1 MEETWFDWPI
11 VLYYDVK
18 GKYRLVSSRK
28 FSRKEIVSA
37 EVSLNHPKATYARFY
52 PLDKLIKSLYLRSFA
67 VSVLFARFSFQG
79 HAKIALMMRKHV
91 LLSSFQKRWH
101 IALHSHF
108 NYDRSY
114 QLYKF
119 YECLIHFS
127 SRLSAMWSI
136 WNTVK
141 RYATGERDSVDE
153 EEKERKREEEEK
165 HRYERILGE
174 IHTIVQDEKTEGQ
187 IRQLEKKISSFHN
200 TELKDQLL
208 DELSDV
214 SCRGLSKDLQKMV
227 EKAGLASEARTL
239 VSKFLTKVPEL
250 AEHLYLTS
258 KDVLNGE
265 GLGMVKRRL
274 GPNLEV
280 LGGLKARGIDVTKP
294 WVKRLTDKVPSLHSL
309 SRLSAEELESL
320 CTTPDEPKKAEEPPS
335 NTDTEGSGKP
345 TESEDEGEKASKG
358 ELEVVRQLGKVA
370 EAYNRQTSAVPPDL
384 KLPSENPDTKA
395 VDEEKLK
402 KATELMNEAK
412 ALASEQSEEAKKATK
427 EKMAE
432 MMEVLELPSDWC
444 KQDKVTPEQLLTD
457 LGGII
462 DQYSSITEVAE
473 SYKNDLDAVA
483 KASGGRALRGIY
495 YSKYASPQ
503 TAGRPIIL
511 MPSNVTLTNPDDA
524 MKITYLKFQE
534 SRAAA
539 NYVHTVKSSST
550 SIGFGVAG
558 FYEGFVGEVKGAYST
573 EEHRDETRSVKTYST
588 SASVLQFIWTAKK
601 CFQIEQEQMKL
612 TESAKLMANCISKVS
627 EKDAE
632 KRKARA
638 RRFMEMFGSH
648 VPTGVQTLGGVF
660 FSIADA
666 ESEGVQ
672 KTTTLTKAA
681 TEKLQAQM
689 SFGFLGG
696 AFGIGGSVKA
706 EHQGST
712 GETQAEQEDQ
722 KKTSYTYTV
731 HAMGPAA
738 TNPVVFQKLLAYN
751 STWALIDRGPHEAY
765 IPIWELLRSLGGS
778 YEDAAQVLEATWNE
792 EEETKKE
799 VSKQLKKI
807 YDKRRKKEDV
817 RKELEELSKEY
828 QARVCTF
835 EIFTFCFF

>member
-1 MEETWFDWPI
+1 
-11 VLYYDVK
+11 
-18 GKYRLVSSRK
+18 
-28 FSRKEIVSA
+28 
-37 EVSLNHPKATYARFY
+37 
-52 PLDKLIKSLYLRSFA
+52 
-67 VSVLFARFSFQG
+67 
-79 HAKIALMMRKHV
+79 
-91 LLSSFQKRWH
+91 
-101 IALHSHF
+101 
-108 NYDRSY
+108 
-114 QLYKF
+114 
-119 YECLIHFS
+119 
-127 SRLSAMWSI
+127 MWSI
-136 WNTVK
+136 WDSVK
-141 RYATGERDSVDE
+141 RYATGAKTSDKKDLGRDSVDGVNEEAERPE
-153 EEKERKREEEEK
+153 EEKEDETRKEEKEEERERKREEEEK
-165 HRYERILGE
+165 QRYERILGE
-174 IHTIVQDEKTEGQ
+174 IRKIMQDESDPSKTEGQ
-187 IRQLEKKISSFHN
+187 IRQLEKKISNFHN

-208 DELSDV
+208 HELNDV
-214 SCRGLSKDLQKMV
+214 SCRGLSNDLQKMV
-227 EKAGLASEARTL
+227 ENAGLASEARTL

-265 GLGMVKRRL
+265 GLGMIKRRL

-280 LGGLKARGIDVTKP
+280 LGGLKAKGIDVTKP
-294 WVKRLTDKVPSLHSL
+294 WVKRLIDKVPSLHSL
-309 SRLSAEELESL
+309 SRLPAEELESL
-320 CTTPDEPKKAEEPPS
+320 CTTPEEPKKAEESPS
-335 NTDTEGSGKP
+335 NNDTEGSGKP
-345 TESEDEGEKASKG
+345 TESESSEDEGEKASKG

-370 EAYNRQTSAVPPDL
+370 EAYNRQTSALPPDL
-384 KLPSENPDTKA
+384 KLPSENPDTKT

-402 KATELMNEAK
+402 KAKELMNEAK
-412 ALASEQSEEAKKATK
+412 AMATEQSEEAKKATK

-432 MMEVLELPSDWC
+432 MMKVLELPSDWC
-444 KQDKVTPEQLLTD
+444 KQDTVTPEQLLTD

-462 DQYSSITEVAE
+462 NQYSSIAEVAE
-473 SYKNDLDAVA
+473 SYKNNLDAVA
-483 KASGGRALRGIY
+483 KASGGRSLRGIY

-524 MKITYLKFQE
+524 MKIRYLKFQE

-539 NYVHTVKSSST
+539 NYVHTVKSSSA

-558 FYEGFVGEVKGAYST
+558 FYGGFVGEVKGAYSS

-612 TESAKLMANCISKVS
+612 TESAKLMANFISKVS
-627 EKDAE
+627 EKDAG

-648 VPTGVQTLGGVF
+648 VPAGVQTLGGVF

-681 TEKLQAQM
+681 TEKLQTQM

-706 EHQGST
+706 EHQEST
-712 GETQAEQEDQ
+712 GKTQGEQEDQ

-738 TNPVVFQKLLAYN
+738 TNPVVFQKLLSYN

-765 IPIWELLRSLGGS
+765 IPIWELLRNLGGS
-778 YEDAAQVLEATWNE
+778 YEDAAQVLEATWDE
-792 EEETKKE
+792 EEEKKKE
-799 VSKQLKKI
+799 VSKELKKF

-817 RKELEELSKEY
+817 RMELQELSKEF
-828 QARVCTF
+828 QERVCIF
-835 EIFTFCFF
+835 EFGYVAFFLSRY

>member
-1 MEETWFDWPI
+1 
-11 VLYYDVK
+11 
-18 GKYRLVSSRK
+18 
-28 FSRKEIVSA
+28 
-37 EVSLNHPKATYARFY
+37 
-52 PLDKLIKSLYLRSFA
+52 
-67 VSVLFARFSFQG
+67 
-79 HAKIALMMRKHV
+79 
-91 LLSSFQKRWH
+91 
-101 IALHSHF
+101 
-108 NYDRSY
+108 
-114 QLYKF
+114 
-119 YECLIHFS
+119 
-127 SRLSAMWSI
+127 MWSI
-136 WNTVK
+136 WDSVK
-141 RYATGERDSVDE
+141 RYATGAKTSDKKDLGRDSVDGVNEEDERPE
-153 EEKERKREEEEK
+153 EEKEDETRKEEKEEERERKREEEEK
-165 HRYERILGE
+165 QRYERILGE
-174 IHTIVQDEKTEGQ
+174 IRKIMQDESDPSKTEGQ
-187 IRQLEKKISSFHN
+187 IRQLEKNISNFHN

-208 DELSDV
+208 HELNDV
-214 SCRGLSKDLQKMV
+214 SCRGLSNDLQKMV
-227 EKAGLASEARTL
+227 ENAGLASEARTL

-280 LGGLKARGIDVTKP
+280 LGGLKAKGIDVTKP
-294 WVKRLTDKVPSLHSL
+294 WVKRLIDKVPSLHSL
-309 SRLSAEELESL
+309 SRLPAEELESL
-320 CTTPDEPKKAEEPPS
+320 CTTPEEPKKAEESPS
-335 NTDTEGSGKP
+335 NNDTEGSGKP
-345 TESEDEGEKASKG
+345 TESESSEDQGEKASKG

-370 EAYNRQTSAVPPDL
+370 EAYNRQTSALPPDL

-402 KATELMNEAK
+402 KAKELMNEAK
-412 ALASEQSEEAKKATK
+412 AMATEQSEEAKKATK

-432 MMEVLELPSDWC
+432 MMKVLELPSDWC
-444 KQDKVTPEQLLTD
+444 KQDTVTPEQLLTD

-462 DQYSSITEVAE
+462 NQYSSIAEVAE

-483 KASGGRALRGIY
+483 KASGGRSLRGIY

-524 MKITYLKFQE
+524 MKIRYLKFQE

-539 NYVHTVKSSST
+539 NYVHTVKSSSA

-558 FYEGFVGEVKGAYST
+558 FYGGFVGEVKGAYSS

-612 TESAKLMANCISKVS
+612 TESAKLMANFISKVS
-627 EKDAE
+627 EKDAG

-648 VPTGVQTLGGVF
+648 VPAGVQTLGGVF

-681 TEKLQAQM
+681 TEKLQTQM

-706 EHQGST
+706 EHQEST
-712 GETQAEQEDQ
+712 GKTQGEQEDQ

-738 TNPVVFQKLLAYN
+738 TNPVVFQKLLSYN

-765 IPIWELLRSLGGS
+765 IPIWELLRNLGGS
-778 YEDAAQVLEATWNE
+778 YEDAAQVLEVTWDE
-792 EEETKKE
+792 EEEKKKE
-799 VSKQLKKI
+799 VSKELKKF

-817 RKELEELSKEY
+817 RMELQELSKEY
-828 QARVCTF
+828 QERVCIFEFGYVTF
-835 EIFTFCFF
+835 FLSRY

>member
-1 MEETWFDWPI
+1 
-11 VLYYDVK
+11 
-18 GKYRLVSSRK
+18 
-28 FSRKEIVSA
+28 
-37 EVSLNHPKATYARFY
+37 
-52 PLDKLIKSLYLRSFA
+52 
-67 VSVLFARFSFQG
+67 
-79 HAKIALMMRKHV
+79 
-91 LLSSFQKRWH
+91 
-101 IALHSHF
+101 
-108 NYDRSY
+108 
-114 QLYKF
+114 
-119 YECLIHFS
+119 
-127 SRLSAMWSI
+127 MWSI
-136 WNTVK
+136 WDSVK
-141 RYATGERDSVDE
+141 RYATGAKTSDKKDLGRDSVDGVNEEDERPE
-153 EEKERKREEEEK
+153 EEKEDETRKEEKEEERERKREEEEK
-165 HRYERILGE
+165 QRYERILGE
-174 IHTIVQDEKTEGQ
+174 IRKIMQDESDPSKTEGQ
-187 IRQLEKKISSFHN
+187 IRQLEKKISNFHN

-208 DELSDV
+208 HELNDV
-214 SCRGLSKDLQKMV
+214 SCRGLSNDLQKMV
-227 EKAGLASEARTL
+227 ENAGLASEARTL

-280 LGGLKARGIDVTKP
+280 LGGLKAKGIDVTKP
-294 WVKRLTDKVPSLHSL
+294 WVKRLIDKVPSLHSL
-309 SRLSAEELESL
+309 SRLPAEELESL
-320 CTTPDEPKKAEEPPS
+320 CTTPEEPKKAEESPS
-335 NTDTEGSGKP
+335 NNDTEGSGKP
-345 TESEDEGEKASKG
+345 TESESSEDEGEKASKG

-370 EAYNRQTSAVPPDL
+370 EAYNRQTSALPPDL
-384 KLPSENPDTKA
+384 KLPSENPDTKT

-402 KATELMNEAK
+402 KAKELMNEAK
-412 ALASEQSEEAKKATK
+412 AMATEQSEEAKKATK

-432 MMEVLELPSDWC
+432 MMKVLELPSDWC
-444 KQDKVTPEQLLTD
+444 KQDTVTPEQLLTD

-462 DQYSSITEVAE
+462 NQYSSIAEVAE

-483 KASGGRALRGIY
+483 KASGGRSLRGIY

-524 MKITYLKFQE
+524 MKIRYLKFQE

-539 NYVHTVKSSST
+539 NYVHTVKSSSA

-558 FYEGFVGEVKGAYST
+558 FYGGFVGEVKGAYSS

-612 TESAKLMANCISKVS
+612 TESAKLMANFISKVS

-648 VPTGVQTLGGVF
+648 VPAGVQTLGGVF

-681 TEKLQAQM
+681 TEKLQTQM

-706 EHQGST
+706 EHQEST
-712 GETQAEQEDQ
+712 GKTQGEQEDQ

-738 TNPVVFQKLLAYN
+738 TNPVVFQKLLSYN

-765 IPIWELLRSLGGS
+765 IPIWELLRNLGGS
-778 YEDAAQVLEATWNE
+778 YEDAAQVLEATWDE
-792 EEETKKE
+792 EEEKKKE
-799 VSKQLKKI
+799 VSKELKKF

-817 RKELEELSKEY
+817 RMELQELSKEY
-828 QARVCTF
+828 QERVCIFEFGYVTF
-835 EIFTFCFF
+835 FFLSRYKLF

>member
-1 MEETWFDWPI
+1 
-11 VLYYDVK
+11 
-18 GKYRLVSSRK
+18 
-28 FSRKEIVSA
+28 
-37 EVSLNHPKATYARFY
+37 
-52 PLDKLIKSLYLRSFA
+52 
-67 VSVLFARFSFQG
+67 
-79 HAKIALMMRKHV
+79 
-91 LLSSFQKRWH
+91 
-101 IALHSHF
+101 
-108 NYDRSY
+108 
-114 QLYKF
+114 
-119 YECLIHFS
+119 
-127 SRLSAMWSI
+127 MWSI
-136 WNTVK
+136 WDSVK
-141 RYATGERDSVDE
+141 RYATGAKTSDKKDLGRDSVDGVNEEDERPE
-153 EEKERKREEEEK
+153 EEKEDETRKEEKEEERERKREEEEK
-165 HRYERILGE
+165 QRYERILGE
-174 IHTIVQDEKTEGQ
+174 IRKIMQDESDPSKTEGQ
-187 IRQLEKKISSFHN
+187 IRQLEKKISNFHN

-208 DELSDV
+208 HELNDV
-214 SCRGLSKDLQKMV
+214 SCRGLSNDLQKMV
-227 EKAGLASEARTL
+227 ENAGLASEARTL

-280 LGGLKARGIDVTKP
+280 LGGLKAKGIDVTKP
-294 WVKRLTDKVPSLHSL
+294 WVKRLIDKVPSLHSL
-309 SRLSAEELESL
+309 SRLPAEELESL
-320 CTTPDEPKKAEEPPS
+320 CTTPEEPKKAEESPS
-335 NTDTEGSGKP
+335 NNDTEGSGKP
-345 TESEDEGEKASKG
+345 TESESSEDEGEKASKG

-370 EAYNRQTSAVPPDL
+370 EAYNRQTSALPPDL
-384 KLPSENPDTKA
+384 KLPSENPDTKT

-402 KATELMNEAK
+402 KAKELMNEAK
-412 ALASEQSEEAKKATK
+412 AMATEQSEEAKKATK

-432 MMEVLELPSDWC
+432 MMKVLELPSDWC
-444 KQDKVTPEQLLTD
+444 KQDTVTPEQLLTD

-462 DQYSSITEVAE
+462 NQYSSIAEVAE

-483 KASGGRALRGIY
+483 KASGGRSLRGIY

-524 MKITYLKFQE
+524 MKIRYLKFQE

-539 NYVHTVKSSST
+539 NYVHTVKSSSA

-558 FYEGFVGEVKGAYST
+558 FYGGFVGEVKGAYSS
-573 EEHRDETRSVKTYST
+573 EEHRDKTRSVKTYST

-612 TESAKLMANCISKVS
+612 TESAKLMANFISKVS
-627 EKDAE
+627 EKDAG

-648 VPTGVQTLGGVF
+648 VPAGVQTLGGVF

-681 TEKLQAQM
+681 TEKLQTQM

-706 EHQGST
+706 EHQEST
-712 GETQAEQEDQ
+712 GKTQGEQEDQ

-738 TNPVVFQKLLAYN
+738 TNPVVFQKLLSYN

-765 IPIWELLRSLGGS
+765 IPIWELLRNLGGS
-778 YEDAAQVLEATWNE
+778 YEDAAQVLEATWDE
-792 EEETKKE
+792 EEEKKKE
-799 VSKQLKKI
+799 VSKELKKF

-817 RKELEELSKEY
+817 RMELQELSKEY
-828 QARVCTF
+828 QERVCIFEFGYVTF
-835 EIFTFCFF
+835 FLSRY

>member
-1 MEETWFDWPI
+1 
-11 VLYYDVK
+11 
-18 GKYRLVSSRK
+18 
-28 FSRKEIVSA
+28 
-37 EVSLNHPKATYARFY
+37 
-52 PLDKLIKSLYLRSFA
+52 
-67 VSVLFARFSFQG
+67 
-79 HAKIALMMRKHV
+79 
-91 LLSSFQKRWH
+91 
-101 IALHSHF
+101 
-108 NYDRSY
+108 
-114 QLYKF
+114 
-119 YECLIHFS
+119 
-127 SRLSAMWSI
+127 
-136 WNTVK
+136 
-141 RYATGERDSVDE
+141 
-153 EEKERKREEEEK
+153 
-165 HRYERILGE
+165 
-174 IHTIVQDEKTEGQ
+174 
-187 IRQLEKKISSFHN
+187 
-200 TELKDQLL
+200 
-208 DELSDV
+208 
-214 SCRGLSKDLQKMV
+214 MV
-227 EKAGLASEARTL
+227 ENAGLASEARTL

-280 LGGLKARGIDVTKP
+280 LGGLKAKGIDVTKP
-294 WVKRLTDKVPSLHSL
+294 WVKRLIDKVPSLHSL
-309 SRLSAEELESL
+309 SRLPAEELESL
-320 CTTPDEPKKAEEPPS
+320 CTTPEEPKKAEESPS
-335 NTDTEGSGKP
+335 NNDTEGSGKP
-345 TESEDEGEKASKG
+345 TESERSVDEGEKASKG

-370 EAYNRQTSAVPPDL
+370 EAYNRQTSALPPDL

-402 KATELMNEAK
+402 KAKELMNEAK
-412 ALASEQSEEAKKATK
+412 AMATEQSEEAKKATK

-432 MMEVLELPSDWC
+432 MMKVLELPSDWC
-444 KQDKVTPEQLLTD
+444 KQDTVTPEQLLTD

-462 DQYSSITEVAE
+462 NQYSSIAEVAE

-483 KASGGRALRGIY
+483 KASGGRSLRGIY

-524 MKITYLKFQE
+524 MKIRYLKFQE

-539 NYVHTVKSSST
+539 NYVHTVKSSSA

-558 FYEGFVGEVKGAYST
+558 FYGGFVGEVKGAYSS

-612 TESAKLMANCISKVS
+612 TESAKLMANFISKVS
-627 EKDAE
+627 EKDAG

-648 VPTGVQTLGGVF
+648 VPAGVQTLGGVF

-681 TEKLQAQM
+681 TEKLQTQM

-706 EHQGST
+706 EHQEST
-712 GETQAEQEDQ
+712 GKTQGEQEDQ

-738 TNPVVFQKLLAYN
+738 TNPVVFQKLLSYN

-765 IPIWELLRSLGGS
+765 IPIWELLRNLGGS
-778 YEDAAQVLEATWNE
+778 YEDAAQVLEATWDE
-792 EEETKKE
+792 EEEKKKE
-799 VSKQLKKI
+799 VSKELKKF

-817 RKELEELSKEY
+817 RMELQELSREY
-828 QARVCTF
+828 QERVC
-835 EIFTFCFF
+835 IF